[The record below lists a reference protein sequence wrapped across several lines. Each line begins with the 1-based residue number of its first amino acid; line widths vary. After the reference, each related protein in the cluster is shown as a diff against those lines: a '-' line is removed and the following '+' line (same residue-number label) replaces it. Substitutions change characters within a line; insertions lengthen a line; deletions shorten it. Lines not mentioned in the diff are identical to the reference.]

1 MSAQRTYVDII
12 LAVGLC
18 LPFDFNIFP
27 VSHSFVFVCFP
38 FAPAVVLCHNK
49 VSSIPVSPIV
59 VSHPSLFCL
68 IWLFMFHPYYWP
80 GLVMREACYFAQR
93 DAGPC
98 VPWAAAYARGSALG
112 HVRRSCD
119 VRGIC
124 RWCRSGWGGCEW
136 RLDTFRLRPLLF
148 MQIVKE
154 GVSCWQL
161 DGSLQTGKK
170 YQRASEPGN
179 TTSNLSASA
188 QPVRL
193 SPCAQIVFPIYWD
206 WQAILKMS
214 FKKKES
220 QLWKMDDAN
229 LIQKWDKI
237 MQTCSFAEFC
247 VDE

>member
-1 MSAQRTYVDII
+1 MDII

-124 RWCRSGWGGCEW
+124 RWCRLGLGG
-136 RLDTFRLRPLLF
+136 LR
-148 MQIVKE
+148 V
-154 GVSCWQL
+154 
-161 DGSLQTGKK
+161 
-170 YQRASEPGN
+170 ASWHI
-179 TTSNLSASA
+179 SVASA
-188 QPVRL
+188 FVYADCKRGSVVLTARRQPSDWKEISTCQWAGEHNQQSVCLGATCPPQPVCTNSL
-193 SPCAQIVFPIYWD
+193 SYLLGLA
-206 WQAILKMS
+206 S
-214 FKKKES
+214 HS
-220 QLWKMDDAN
+220 QNVL
-229 LIQKWDKI
+229 
-237 MQTCSFAEFC
+237 
-247 VDE
+247 